1 VKKLVAGILL
11 LAPMLL
17 DAQAPPQQPPPTPPP
32 VRIGGDVVVKSL
44 LVRVD
49 PEYPAIARAAGLA
62 DHVMVDVL
70 INREG
75 KVATRAVSGG
85 HPLLSDAAILA
96 VRQWQFTPIVFLYEP
111 VDVLSWVRVNFTS
124 SPLPDVPRLA
134 ARNSVISGQIRHA
147 DGRPISNA
155 FVLASVAGVE
165 MPAVSMLVQAD
176 GTGAYRITNL
186 PPGTYHVQAGT
197 ATGPSTYYPGVA
209 NLSDAATVSVA
220 SDQTTVSRIDFALR

>member
-1 VKKLVAGILL
+1 MKKLVAGILL

-32 VRIGGDVVVKSL
+32 VRLGGDVVVKSL

-85 HPLLSDAAILA
+85 HSLTERCSNPGGPAMA
-96 VRQWQFTPIVFLYEP
+96 V
-111 VDVLSWVRVNFTS
+111 
-124 SPLPDVPRLA
+124 
-134 ARNSVISGQIRHA
+134 HA
-147 DGRPISNA
+147 DCLLI
-155 FVLASVAGVE
+155 
-165 MPAVSMLVQAD
+165 
-176 GTGAYRITNL
+176 
-186 PPGTYHVQAGT
+186 
-197 ATGPSTYYPGVA
+197 
-209 NLSDAATVSVA
+209 
-220 SDQTTVSRIDFALR
+220 